1 MVIFYGIKNCDIIK
15 KVCCWLEAN
24 NIDYCFYDYCVDGL
38 DSELLNDFI
47 NELGWEV
54 LFNIC
59 GIIWCKLD
67 EIICNK
73 IIDVVFVVVLM
84 IEMFV
89 IIKCLLF
96 CVFGKFML
104 LGFSDF
110 SYQ

>member
-15 KVCCWLEAN
+15 KVRCWLEVN
-24 NIDYCFYDYCVDGL
+24 NIDYRFYDYRVDGL

-73 IIDVVFVVVLM
+73 IIDVVFAAVLM

>member
-15 KVCCWLEAN
+15 KVRRWLEVN
-24 NIDYCFYDYCVDGL
+24 NIDYRFYDYRVDGL

-47 NELGWEV
+47 NELGWEA
-54 LFNIC
+54 LFNIR
-59 GIIWCKLD
+59 GIIWRKLD
-67 EIICNK
+67 EIIRNK
-73 IIDVVFVVVLM
+73 IIDAVFAAVLM

-89 IIKCLLF
+89 IIKRLLF

-110 SYQ
+110 SY